1 MASQGQP
8 PRRDRF
14 DEMDDDEMI
23 DMMREMRENDVTS
36 PTSMKTGDD
45 EHEVTMTPAA
55 MSPPEVSNQASID
68 QVLSALRTMKEEMTE
83 MRERER
89 ELREENERLRERET
103 ARRLTYSVDDV
114 DEQTKVWKKWTDE
127 EWKEWRERKKKK
139 NEEREKKK
147 NIERVTS

>member
-1 MASQGQP
+1 MASQGLP
-8 PRRDRF
+8 LRRDRF

-36 PTSMKTGDD
+36 PTSMKAGDD

-55 MSPPEVSNQASID
+55 MSPPQASID

-89 ELREENERLRERET
+89 ESRERERELREENERLRERERDGST
-103 ARRLTYSVDDV
+103 TDV
-114 DEQTKVWKKWTDE
+114 QC
-127 EWKEWRERKKKK
+127 
-139 NEEREKKK
+139 
-147 NIERVTS
+147 

>member
-1 MASQGQP
+1 MATQGQP
-8 PRRDRF
+8 LRRDRF

-55 MSPPEVSNQASID
+55 MSPPQASID
-68 QVLSALRTMKEEMTE
+68 QVLSALRTMKEEMKEMRERERELRERETE

-89 ELREENERLRERET
+89 ELREENERLRERE
-103 ARRLTYSVDDV
+103 RRLDD
-114 DEQTKVWKKWTDE
+114 
-127 EWKEWRERKKKK
+127 
-139 NEEREKKK
+139 
-147 NIERVTS
+147 